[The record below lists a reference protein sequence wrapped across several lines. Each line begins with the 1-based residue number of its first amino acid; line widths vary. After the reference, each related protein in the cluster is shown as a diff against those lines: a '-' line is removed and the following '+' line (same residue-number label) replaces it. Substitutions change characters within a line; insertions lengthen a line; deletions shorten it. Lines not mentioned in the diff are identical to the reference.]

1 MMSESYE
8 ELEARYRAAL
18 NRVSEAYRA
27 LHEVMGD
34 PKPIP
39 PGEEPPVLTKA
50 ERDAQ
55 TEAMQAL
62 QEYVPLRDRYWATRW
77 GREGNPSKS

>member
-1 MMSESYE
+1 MSESFD

-18 NRVSEAYRA
+18 NRVSEAYRV
-27 LHEVMGD
+27 LREVMGD
-34 PKPIP
+34 PKPLAL
-39 PGEEPPVLTKA
+39 GEEPPVLTKA

-77 GREGNPSKS
+77 GREGNPPES

>member
-1 MMSESYE
+1 MSESFE

-18 NRVSEAYRA
+18 NRVGKAYRA
-27 LHEVMGD
+27 LHEAMGD
-34 PKPIP
+34 PTPIP
-39 PGEEPPVLTKA
+39 PGEEPPLLSKT

-62 QEYVPLRDRYWATRW
+62 QEYVPLRDLYWATRW
-77 GREGNPSKS
+77 GREGNPPQS